1 MPHVHITLSPRI
13 TGVLDHSDLVTALNA
28 LVVGRS
34 GSRGVSKTSMSPV
47 ETYGG
52 GMVMHVEVALLHGR
66 SSAVKAHL
74 SEGVLELIAA
84 HLSEAGM
91 DAVDLSVVV
100 RDLPDSYRL
109 SQGRSHARTAQT

>member
-13 TGVLDHSDLVTALNA
+13 TDVLDHSDLVTALNA
-28 LVVGRS
+28 LVVDRS
-34 GSRGVSKTSMSPV
+34 GSSGVSKTSMSPV

-66 SSAVKAHL
+66 SPAVKAHL
-74 SEGVLELIAA
+74 SEGVLELIAT
-84 HLSEAGM
+84 HLSKAGM
-91 DAVDLSVVV
+91 EAVDLSVVV

-109 SQGRSHARTAQT
+109 SRGRSRAGTAQT